1 MLGGKRVVRNDHGQA
16 RAVNEALNDAPL
28 AVDKREQVGAAVQE
42 HEGSARAQSLL
53 QEHARHAFFARRGKA
68 GSHALRHRM
77 LLRGTRRHLTRGF
90 LGVQRGRREAL
101 SGVNKTHLEG
111 HGASFVSANQSGRTG
126 THPRANGYKL
136 PA

>member
-1 MLGGKRVVRNDHGQA
+1 
-16 RAVNEALNDAPL
+16 
-28 AVDKREQVGAAVQE
+28 
-42 HEGSARAQSLL
+42 
-53 QEHARHAFFARRGKA
+53 
-68 GSHALRHRM
+68 M

-126 THPRANGYKL
+126 THPRANGYKDTL
-136 PA
+136 RGSIPTCLCGSATPFGHAVDSAHVAVETSLMPAVVPTFAGPGVGDTSHNPRG